1 MRVDYRVGF
10 NNYRSEWVCFEHTGY
25 ARAKAEAWWRARS
38 RDPFPESSDQAV
50 GICEAG
56 GVAETRSITVRSVTG
71 EKYDRITHHE
81 LGPIP
86 PRQDG
91 SDERDDG
98 TLPEYQGPEDD
109 TLPF

>member
-1 MRVDYRVGF
+1 MWGMKKPLVGIIM
-10 NNYRSEWVCFEHTGY
+10 G
-25 ARAKAEAWWRARS
+25 
-38 RDPFPESSDQAV
+38 SDSDVPVMQPAV
-50 GICEAG
+50 EICEAG

-86 PRQDG
+86 PRLDG

-98 TLPEYQGPEDD
+98 NLPECRGPEDD
-109 TLPF
+109 DLPF